1 MLSALQS
8 QQEGLHTPTLRMV
21 PVAGTMMLFE
31 AKEDTLGNLGTGEQ
45 DGQAHAPSPPL
56 TRGFYS
62 PHTPIFHR
70 MVRGDPRAIVEYR
83 DLDAPDDVDF
93 F

>member
-8 QQEGLHTPTLRMV
+8 QQEGLHTPMLHMV
-21 PVAGTMMLFE
+21 PAVGTMMLFE
-31 AKEDTLGNLGTGEQ
+31 AKAVILGNLGTGEHERCPGCLSPSLTIGTSVHISFISQ
-45 DGQAHAPSPPL
+45 DGSRRPKGHS
-56 TRGFYS
+56 GVS
-62 PHTPIFHR
+62 
-70 MVRGDPRAIVEYR
+70 

>member
-1 MLSALQS
+1 M
-8 QQEGLHTPTLRMV
+8 LRMV

-56 TRGFYS
+56 TRGSIHPTLLYF
-62 PHTPIFHR
+62 TGWFEEI
-70 MVRGDPRAIVEYR
+70 RGP
-83 DLDAPDDVDF
+83 
-93 F
+93 